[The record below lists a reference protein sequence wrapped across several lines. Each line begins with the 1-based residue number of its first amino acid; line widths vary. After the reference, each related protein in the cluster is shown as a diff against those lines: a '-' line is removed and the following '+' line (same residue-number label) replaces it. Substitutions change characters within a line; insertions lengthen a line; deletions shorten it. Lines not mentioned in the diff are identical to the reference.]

1 MKATDGAIVGTL
13 ARFAAGSVE
22 ALAAC
27 ERFMVRGGA
36 SSCEAGRSA
45 LASLVAEQLLAPLWT
60 GSAALVLFEEQGL
73 LVMAMVVTAQTGLSD
88 EVAASAAV
96 YPKYARASV
105 QCAEYTLM

>member
-1 MKATDGAIVGTL
+1 M
-13 ARFAAGSVE
+13 
-22 ALAAC
+22 
-27 ERFMVRGGA
+27 RGGA

-60 GSAALVLFEEQGL
+60 GRAALVLFEEQGL

-96 YPKYARASV
+96 CLKY
-105 QCAEYTLM
+105 T

>member
-13 ARFAAGSVE
+13 ACFAHGSVE

-36 SSCEAGRSA
+36 SRCEAGRAA

-73 LVMAMVVTAQTGLSD
+73 LAMAMVVTAQTGLSD
-88 EVAASAAV
+88 GVAASAAV
-96 YPKYARASV
+96 YPKYA
-105 QCAEYTLM
+105 